1 MAVIILMVG
10 GADTSRA
17 PMAAALLRRRL
28 AERYPDWTIESAGVL
43 GHDGDPAE
51 PEARDALTA
60 AYHLDI
66 GDHTARSI
74 NAELVAAAT
83 LLVAVDTGTAR
94 VLRLHYPEAAERTVT
109 LGELAG
115 RRRDIPDPFRMQLGA
130 WISYAREIDQLL
142 HAGLGRLVQ
151 LVSGDP
157 PDLQPDEDE
166 EDANAGVAYRAELEE
181 PLVATGQPTP
191 APVPPAVAPPPP
203 VPVER
208 RAPVERCARLLT
220 LMREM
225 PTLVEWPNARRQ
237 LETELKDVGVRPTR
251 PDELVQP
258 YTVMLLTLLG
268 MSSVVPTPGQLDL
281 LQQAFERLYAPIDQQ
296 AIAALSAEMTQWA
309 TL

>member
-1 MAVIILMVG
+1 MAVMILLVG

-51 PEARDALTA
+51 PEARDALTT

-74 NAELVAAAT
+74 NADLVAAAT

-94 VLRLHYPEAAERTVT
+94 VLQLHYPDTAERTVT

-142 HAGLGRLVQ
+142 HVGLGRLVQ

-157 PDLQPDEDE
+157 PDPQPASEDS
-166 EDANAGVAYRAELEE
+166 AGVVYRAELEE
-181 PLVATGQPTP
+181 PRVAPGQPAP
-191 APVPPAVAPPPP
+191 ASAPPAVEPQSP

-208 RAPVERCARLLT
+208 RAPVERCVRLLT

-237 LETELKDVGVRPTR
+237 LEAELKDVAVRPTH
-251 PDELVQP
+251 PDDLVQP

-268 MSSVVPTPGQLDL
+268 MSSTVPSPGQLDL

-296 AIAALSAEMTQWA
+296 AIATLSAEMTQWA

>member
-1 MAVIILMVG
+1 MAVIILLVG

-74 NAELVAAAT
+74 NTELVAAAT
-83 LLVAVDTGTAR
+83 LLVTVDTGTAR

-142 HAGLGRLVQ
+142 HAGLERLVQ
-151 LVSGDP
+151 LISGDP
-157 PDLQPDEDE
+157 PDPQPSGEDS
-166 EDANAGVAYRAELEE
+166 AGVAYRAELEE
-181 PLVATGQPTP
+181 PPVITGQS
-191 APVPPAVAPPPP
+191 AQASAPPTIAPQP
-203 VPVER
+203 QVPVER

-237 LETELKDVGVRPTR
+237 LETELKDVGVRPVR

-268 MSSVVPTPGQLDL
+268 MSSTVPSPGRLDL

>member
-1 MAVIILMVG
+1 MAVMILLIG

-28 AERYPDWTIESAGVL
+28 AERYPDWSVASAGVL

-74 NAELVAAAT
+74 NDELVAAAT

-94 VLRLHYPEAAERTVT
+94 VLHLRYPDAAERVITM
-109 LGELAG
+109 GELAG
-115 RRRDIPDPFRMQLGA
+115 RQRDIPDPFRMQLGA
-130 WISYAREIDQLL
+130 WLSYAREIDQLL
-142 HAGLGRLVQ
+142 QAGLERLVQ
-151 LVSGDP
+151 LVHGDL
-157 PDLQPDEDE
+157 PDVQPAAE
-166 EDANAGVAYRAELEE
+166 ELVQQSQEGV
-181 PLVATGQPTP
+181 PIATIVPQGSVQ
-191 APVPPAVAPPPP
+191 APSPPAEPPPQ

-208 RAPVERCARLLT
+208 RVPVERCARLLT

-237 LETELKDVGVRPTR
+237 LEAELKSVGAHPLR

-258 YTVMLLTLLG
+258 YTVMLVTLLG

-281 LQQAFERLYAPIDQQ
+281 LQKALERLYAPIDQP
-296 AIAALSAEMTQWA
+296 AIAALSTEMTRWM
-309 TL
+309 TM